1 MKALRRFLVRLTAS
15 ITRRRDE
22 KRLRDEIEEH
32 LAHLTAEKIK
42 GGMSPDEARRQAVLK
57 FGAVE
62 AMKEDYRDQLSLSSL
77 ENLAQDIRY
86 AIRGFR
92 RSPGFAAVV
101 VVTLAFGIGASTAI
115 FSVVHAVL
123 LRSLPYHNADRLVR
137 VWETDPPERARRSDR
152 RPVSPASFQ
161 DWRREHAVFADIAA
175 TTSGSNQSLTLT
187 NAGTPLKITRD
198 RVTGSFLRVLGV
210 QPILG
215 RGFLPQEE
223 QPGQDQVVLLSYDL
237 WEIRFGRDNDLVG
250 RSITLDGNSYT
261 VIGVLPQGFRS
272 PDRLN
277 SPNTSFLLTPL
288 TSDTLTADA
297 RGSHILYVIARLQP
311 GTTLQRAQSRV
322 AELARTVER
331 LDPEMKGWSGR
342 VVPLSDDIVANIQPT
357 LLALVGAVG
366 CLMLIACANVANLLL
381 ARVSR
386 QSAELAIRAA
396 LGAGRVRLARQLLA
410 QSLILATCGGAV
422 GVLMAVWLMDV
433 LVALAP
439 TDIPRLGEAGMNGS
453 VMAFAIGVSVLT
465 SLLFGMLPALQA
477 AKRNVNASLQQVGR
491 TVTDAFAST
500 RLRNALVI
508 AEVAITI
515 ALVIEAGLLVNT
527 FRRVQAVDLGI
538 NADNVIAMEI
548 APPLTKYPQPSARI
562 AFFQHVLE
570 RVEALPGV
578 RSAAVVSHMPFGG
591 SSGGGFLIEDRLA
604 SDPREWDAEF
614 RAVSR
619 DYFRTMGIPI
629 LAGRSL
635 TAQDTANGPLVAVI
649 NKAMAQRFWPNDSPL
664 GKRIR
669 RRSGPVE
676 LPWLTIVGIAGDVR
690 HLGPTRDVFFEV
702 YIPYTQ
708 PSWASSGAPFPF
720 PRELVVRTQTD
731 PGQMA
736 SLLQQQ
742 VWSIDKDQPVTA
754 VRTLDSLAQ
763 ASVSRQRFTMLLFG
777 AFGFIALVLAMI
789 GIHSVLSYTVTQ
801 RTHEIGIRAA
811 MGAKPGHLI
820 ARVMGQG
827 LTPVA
832 AGVVIGIGAAVMLTR
847 FTSTLLFGV
856 TPTDPTTFLSVSALF
871 VLMASFTC
879 YYSASKAARVDP
891 LVALRYE

>member
-1 MKALRRFLVRLTAS
+1 MNAFGQDLRYALR
-15 ITRRRDE
+15 
-22 KRLRDEIEEH
+22 
-32 LAHLTAEKIK
+32 
-42 GGMSPDEARRQAVLK
+42 GLK
-57 FGAVE
+57 
-62 AMKEDYRDQLSLSSL
+62 
-77 ENLAQDIRY
+77 
-86 AIRGFR
+86 
-92 RSPGFAAVV
+92 RSPGFTLVA
-101 VVTLAFGIGASTAI
+101 VVTLALGIGASTAI

-123 LRSLPYHNADRLVR
+123 LRSLPYHEADRLVR
-137 VWETDPPERARRSDR
+137 VWETDPPDRARRSDR

-161 DWRREHAVFADIAA
+161 DWRREDTVFADVAA

-187 NAGTPLKITRD
+187 DVGTPLKITRD

-215 RGFLPQEE
+215 RGFLPEEE
-223 QPGQDQVVLLSYDL
+223 QPGQDQVVLLSFDL
-237 WEIRFGRDNDLVG
+237 WETRFGQDNDVIG
-250 RSITLDGNSYT
+250 RSITLDEKSYT

-288 TSDTLTADA
+288 TSDTLTADD
-297 RGSHILYVIARLQP
+297 RGTHILYVIARLRP
-311 GTTLQRAQSRV
+311 GTTVQHAQSRV
-322 AELARTVER
+322 AELARAAEWPN
-331 LDPEMKGWSGR
+331 PEIKGWSAR
-342 VVPLSDDIVANIQPT
+342 VVPLSDDIVANIQPM

-381 ARVSR
+381 ARVST

-396 LGAGRVRLARQLLA
+396 LGAGPVRLARQLLA
-410 QSLILATCGGAV
+410 QSLILATSGGAV
-422 GVLMAVWLMDV
+422 GILMAMWLMDV
-433 LVALAP
+433 FLGLAP
-439 TDIPRLGEAGMNGS
+439 TNIPRLSETGMNGS
-453 VMAFAIGVSVLT
+453 VLAFAIGVSFLT

-477 AKRNVNASLQQVGR
+477 AKPNVSASLQQVGR

-500 RLRNALVI
+500 RLKNALVM

-515 ALVIEAGLLVNT
+515 ALVIEAGLLINT
-527 FRRVQAVDLGI
+527 FRRIQAVDLGMRT
-538 NADNVIAMEI
+538 DNVIAMEI
-548 APPLTKYPQPSARI
+548 APPLTKYLQPSARN
-562 AFFQHVLE
+562 AFFQQVLE

-591 SSGGGFLIEDRLA
+591 SSGGGFLIEGRTP

-614 RAVSR
+614 RTASG

-629 LAGRSL
+629 LAGRSF
-635 TAQDTANGPLVAVI
+635 TAQDTADRPLVAVI

-676 LPWLTIVGIAGDVR
+676 LPWLTIVGIGGDVR

-720 PRELVVRTQTD
+720 PRELVVRTQGD
-731 PGQMA
+731 PDRIV
-736 SLLQQQ
+736 SLVQQQ
-742 VWSIDKDQPVTA
+742 VWSIDKDQPVSA
-754 VRTLDSLAQ
+754 VRTLESAAE

-789 GIHSVLSYTVTQ
+789 GLHSVLSYIVTQ
-801 RTHEIGIRAA
+801 RTHEIGIRTA
-811 MGAKPGHLI
+811 MGAKPSQVV
-820 ARVMGQG
+820 AMVMGQG
-827 LTPVA
+827 LTPVGVGVCI
-832 AGVVIGIGAAVMLTR
+832 GVVAAIALTR

-856 TPTDPTTFLSVSALF
+856 TPTDRTTFVSVSTLFLLVAAL
-871 VLMASFTC
+871 TC
-879 YYSASKAARVDP
+879 CLSASKAARVDP